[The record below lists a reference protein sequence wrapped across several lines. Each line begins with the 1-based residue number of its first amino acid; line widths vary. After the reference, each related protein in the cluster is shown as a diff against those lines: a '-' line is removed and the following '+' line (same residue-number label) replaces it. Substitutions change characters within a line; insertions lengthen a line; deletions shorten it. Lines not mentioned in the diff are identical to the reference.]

1 MKCAHTC
8 KAENKPHTCSTSN
21 TCNKSFYKAL
31 RHPVAAF
38 HCRPLKNQHRQNA
51 GRPSLVPQKFSSN
64 PGQNSTKKTPI
75 PLFFFWCS
83 SGKLLVDCQI
93 TVKQIFYNPSSILL
107 PKHYLWQHLNCCC
120 YYLYYTLPYLH
131 SGIS

>member
-64 PGQNSTKKTPI
+64 PGQNSTKKPPI
-75 PLFFFWCS
+75 PLFFF
-83 SGKLLVDCQI
+83 LVFLRKIVGRLPDYSK
-93 TVKQIFYNPSSILL
+93 TNIL
-107 PKHYLWQHLNCCC
+107 
-120 YYLYYTLPYLH
+120 
-131 SGIS
+131 